1 MAILHQND
9 TGYLICHQKYLE
21 ETYRIPYRSIFFDL
35 KTPFLKD
42 LEAES
47 IAEIKETGI
56 EKRRR
61 RKKSAIKKELPIE
74 ESHVNNY
81 LTEIGQFFREPPSS
95 NDYRQ
100 NNKPAR
106 EAVDGFL
113 SMTSP
118 LQNTSLTLEY
128 SNGANDESEKI
139 ICNELCI
146 IPPRCQ
152 FYRHN
157 ISSLDVLVNSNQK
170 FSLIVMDPPWTNRFI
185 KRKRKFGTNS
195 YHSLEDNM
203 LKTMPIGNL
212 CQDSAL
218 VAIWCTNSST
228 HLDYLRNELL
238 PAWKLTYIAT
248 WFWIKVTT
256 SGQFVCT
263 WNGPSGKLP
272 FERIIFARYGDPD
285 GQQLPFP
292 DGKLVVSVPCAI
304 HSFKPPLIRLLQP
317 FVIKE
322 SKCLELFARSLLP
335 DTVSWGD
342 QVPLLQHKS
351 LFQET
356 HQIKS

>member
-47 IAEIKETGI
+47 IAEVKETGI

-128 SNGANDESEKI
+128 SNGANDETEKI

-248 WFWIKVTT
+248 WFWIKVNPL
-256 SGQFVCT
+256 CL
-263 WNGPSGKLP
+263 LP
-272 FERIIFARYGDPD
+272 VLFLKKSFY
-285 GQQLPFP
+285 QLNRSPLR
-292 DGKLVVSVPCAI
+292 GSLSVPGTVLAANFLSNALFLPVTAI
-304 HSFKPPLIRLLQP
+304 QMDSSYLFLMGNWSYPFLVLFTPLNHL
-317 FVIKE
+317 
-322 SKCLELFARSLLP
+322 
-335 DTVSWGD
+335 
-342 QVPLLQHKS
+342 
-351 LFQET
+351 
-356 HQIKS
+356 